1 MTPEVQTDPLER
13 AHEALREEQWD
24 RAAELA
30 RLALRQAELMGQ
42 QNGAALAR
50 FILGTALSAPIDAA
64 DSLRMEAEIHLNA
77 ALPHFT
83 DEQECELAGETRVLL
98 GGLCVVRAR
107 STGEGEHLDRAV
119 EHYRGATEDFSRADD
134 LVSKCTALHNLGL
147 CLSARAVEES
157 LAADQRALLLDDA
170 LQCFHDALELELECG
185 LSGMVEATD
194 RERQMA
200 QRQRDAAKA

>member
-13 AHEALREEQWD
+13 AHEALREEHWD

-42 QNGAALAR
+42 SNGAALAR
-50 FILGTALSAPIDAA
+50 FILGTALAGPTDA
-64 DSLRMEAEIHLNA
+64 SESVRTEAEIHLNA
-77 ALPHFT
+77 ALPHFSEA
-83 DEQECELAGETRVLL
+83 DECELAGETRVLL

-107 STGEGEHLDRAV
+107 STGSPEHLDRAV
-119 EHYRGATEDFSRADD
+119 DHYRGAVEDFTQADD
-134 LVSKCTALHNLGL
+134 PVSRCTVLHNLGL
-147 CLSARAVEES
+147 CLSARAVEDGMSAE
-157 LAADQRALLLDDA
+157 QRTLLLDDA

-200 QRQRDAAKA
+200 QRQRDAARA